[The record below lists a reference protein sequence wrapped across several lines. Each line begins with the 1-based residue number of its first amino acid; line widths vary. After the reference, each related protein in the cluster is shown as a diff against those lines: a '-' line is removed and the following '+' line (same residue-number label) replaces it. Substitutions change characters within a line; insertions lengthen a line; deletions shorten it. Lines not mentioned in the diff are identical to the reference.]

1 MNKEETE
8 ATISRIKKY
17 IELTNVPQ
25 EVMRRYPLFFDEIN
39 EIMRCSKSEGM
50 MEAFKLAFN
59 LGFCKGYRAGNVKRV
74 KERTVK

>member
-25 EVMRRYPLFFDEIN
+25 EVMRRYPLDN
-39 EIMRCSKSEGM
+39 E
-50 MEAFKLAFN
+50 
-59 LGFCKGYRAGNVKRV
+59 
-74 KERTVK
+74 